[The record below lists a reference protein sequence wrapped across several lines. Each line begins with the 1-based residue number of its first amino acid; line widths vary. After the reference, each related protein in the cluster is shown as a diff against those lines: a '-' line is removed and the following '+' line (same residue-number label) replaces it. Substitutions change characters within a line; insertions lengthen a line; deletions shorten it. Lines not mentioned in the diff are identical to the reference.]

1 MCISCFKFDIFGWK
15 TYLSNAVNSPD
26 EHIST
31 LNWHSLVVL
40 CIVGSGLVGQECRDL
55 AIRFLRLISQR
66 NLNPENFFYL
76 RMTTRQQ
83 IRDAV
88 TFLEGYQQTLTAE
101 DLIKAKRGKGGR
113 LIDFFD
119 GIEAILERVP
129 VPEDKL
135 NRFLIA
141 AAKERKM
148 SLPEVVADLYAKSDV
163 VNIPS
168 VNNDAIVRISQMDPN
183 DL

>member
-1 MCISCFKFDIFGWK
+1 MCISCFKFDIFRWK

-26 EHIST
+26 EHIPI
-31 LNWHSLVVL
+31 LNWHSLAVL
-40 CIVGSGLVGQECRDL
+40 CIVGGGLVGQECREL
-55 AIRFLRLISQR
+55 AIKFLRLISQR
-66 NLNPENFFYL
+66 NLNLENFFYL

-88 TFLEGYQQTLTAE
+88 IFLEGYQQTLTTE
-101 DLIKAKRGKGGR
+101 DLIKAKRGKDGR
-113 LIDFFD
+113 LISFFNS
-119 GIEAILERVP
+119 IETILERVP
-129 VPEDKL
+129 VPEDEL

-141 AAKERKM
+141 AAKER
-148 SLPEVVADLYAKSDV
+148 SLSEVVADLYAKSDV